1 MVGFLARGTA
11 ALPAAKS
18 PGSGFG
24 PIHHAIFPA
33 KTGSFAPQKLNM
45 EEIKA
50 PITEYINGPGFL
62 EEGYFLVE
70 VLVQKRKERARIIVL
85 LDGDRGIGIDQ
96 CAAASR
102 KLGQW
107 LEETNLLPDAYVLEV
122 SSPGV
127 DHPLKVKRQYPA
139 NLGRQLKVE
148 TTDGRTVLGRLEA
161 VADEFITLAPV
172 EKKKKPKPG
181 QAPAEDTLLR
191 IPFSDL
197 VSAVVQV
204 SFK

>member
-1 MVGFLARGTA
+1 
-11 ALPAAKS
+11 
-18 PGSGFG
+18 
-24 PIHHAIFPA
+24 
-33 KTGSFAPQKLNM
+33 M
-45 EEIKA
+45 EEITA
-50 PITEYINGPGFL
+50 QITDQINGPGFL
-62 EEGYFLVE
+62 EDGYFLVE
-70 VLVQKRKERARIIVL
+70 VLIQKRKERPKVLVL

-107 LEETNLLPDAYVLEV
+107 LEETNLLPDAYLLEV

-127 DHPLKVKRQYPA
+127 DHPLKVKRQYAA

-161 VADEFITLAPV
+161 VADEFISLAPV

-181 QAPAEDTLLR
+181 QAPAEPLLLQVA
-191 IPFSDL
+191 FTDL
-197 VSAVVQV
+197 TSAVVQV